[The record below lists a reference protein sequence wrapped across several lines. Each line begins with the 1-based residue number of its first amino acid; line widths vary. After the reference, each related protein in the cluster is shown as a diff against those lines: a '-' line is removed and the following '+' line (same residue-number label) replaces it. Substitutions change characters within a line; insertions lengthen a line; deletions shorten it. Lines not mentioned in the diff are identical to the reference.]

1 MRINMLRYI
10 FAVLALGSSL
20 LSNSQELR
28 VTASI
33 DSVVL
38 PIGQQTKVRLDV
50 VQPKEVILNFP
61 LFGNELFDKIEIL
74 EQSEVDSATIDETTL
89 RLSKTYTVTSFDS
102 GFYAIP
108 PFVLTIDSQS
118 GGGQILSNPLA
129 LKVLTFDVDTTQ
141 GIFDVK
147 PIQSVPY
154 TLAEIVPWVVG
165 GVLFVGLIIFFIWL
179 FRRLRRN
186 EPVFSI
192 VREKVIEPP
201 HIIALR
207 ELDQIKKEKLWQTG
221 RVKEFYTHLTDVLR
235 TYIEGRYNVQ
245 ALEMTSGETLQELK
259 SVMGDEQ
266 GALQNLK
273 QVLLTAD
280 MVKFAKASPLPDEN
294 DLSMMN
300 AYFFVNQ
307 TKIVEVKPLDEL
319 ATETQ
324 QTNKEA

>member
-1 MRINMLRYI
+1 MRVNMLRYI
-10 FAVLALGSSL
+10 FAVLALGGSL

-74 EQSEVDSATIDETTL
+74 EQSDVDSATIDETTL

-221 RVKEFYTHLTDVLR
+221 RVKEFYTQLTDVLR

-319 ATETQ
+319 ASETQ

>member
-1 MRINMLRYI
+1 MC
-10 FAVLALGSSL
+10 FAVMAFGVSFLV
-20 LSNSQELR
+20 NSQELK

-50 VQPKEVILNFP
+50 VQPKDVVLNFP
-61 LFGNELFDKIEIL
+61 VYGNELYDKIEIL
-74 EQSEVDSATIDETTL
+74 DQSPVDTTTMDASTL

-108 PFVLTIDSQS
+108 PIVLSIDTLS

-129 LKVLTFDVDTTQ
+129 LKVYTYPVDTTQ
-141 GIFDVK
+141 GVYDVK

-154 TLAEIVPWVVG
+154 TFAEIVPWIVG
-165 GVLFVGLIIFFIWL
+165 GLLFVGLLILFIWL
-179 FRRLRRN
+179 FRRMRRN
-186 EPVFSI
+186 EPIFSI
-192 VREKVIEPP
+192 VREKVVEAP
-201 HIIALR
+201 HVVALR
-207 ELDQIKKEKLWQTG
+207 ELDKIKKEKVWQTG
-221 RVKEFYTHLTDVLR
+221 RVKEFYTQLTDVVR
-235 TYIEGRYNVQ
+235 VYIEGRYNVQ
-245 ALEMTSGETLQELK
+245 APEMTSGETLDALK
-259 SVMGDEQ
+259 RVMNEEQ

-307 TKIVEVKPLDEL
+307 TKLEVVVPLEEM
-319 ATETQ
+319 TQETL
-324 QTNKEA
+324 QTQKEA